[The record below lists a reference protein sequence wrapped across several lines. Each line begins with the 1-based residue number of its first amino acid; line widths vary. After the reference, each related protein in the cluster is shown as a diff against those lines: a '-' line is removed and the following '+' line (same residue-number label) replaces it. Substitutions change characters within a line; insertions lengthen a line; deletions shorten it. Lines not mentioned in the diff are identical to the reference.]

1 MLFAVVYVTVFLAL
15 HLITNRSHTILALF
29 AARAPAAVLH
39 ATHAIRGGTRLLG
52 RRRHANRGRITALR
66 WAI

>member
-1 MLFAVVYVTVFLAL
+1 MIRDHVLVVGHHVLVVVAAQV
-15 HLITNRSHTILALF
+15 ILALF

-39 ATHAIRGGTRLLG
+39 ATHAIRGGTRLFG